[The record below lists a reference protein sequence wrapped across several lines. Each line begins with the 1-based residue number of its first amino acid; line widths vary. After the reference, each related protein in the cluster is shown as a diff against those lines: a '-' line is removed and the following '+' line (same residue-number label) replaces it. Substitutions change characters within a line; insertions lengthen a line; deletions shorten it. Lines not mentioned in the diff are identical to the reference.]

1 VLELVRWIISS
12 LDVVLIHLLFENSG
26 DDATKLLAFL
36 LRQFSR
42 LLRDCVQFRILMH
55 DPLDGLCRRV
65 LSHKEWDLF
74 NPLLRYQGKDFVS
87 SFLVGDL
94 SGGETGVDLLL
105 F

>member
-1 VLELVRWIISS
+1 
-12 LDVVLIHLLFENSG
+12 
-26 DDATKLLAFL
+26 
-36 LRQFSR
+36 
-42 LLRDCVQFRILMH
+42 MH